1 MKPQSMM
8 AQPIPAVSAV
18 RGTPTRMVRRRV
30 PVMLILAVVCFA
42 IALAAGVAAIALA
55 VMGR

>member
-1 MKPQSMM
+1 MM